1 MINKVTEL
9 LNYVGEPH
17 YLLYGTDWPI
27 SNMSSYL
34 NFVEKLKLNSQIRDL
49 VMFRNAKNLF
59 RI

>member
-1 MINKVTEL
+1 VTEL